1 MFFSGIFGGIWEGD
15 NFGEIFCLCSVW
27 VIGLV
32 VLGVGWEFIIGVFFI
47 VSNNNDMFYLVK
59 YMNM

>member
-1 MFFSGIFGGIWEGD
+1 MFFSGIFGGIWGGD
-15 NFGEIFCLCSVW
+15 NFGEVFCLCSVW

-47 VSNNNDMFYLVK
+47 VSNNNDMF
-59 YMNM
+59 